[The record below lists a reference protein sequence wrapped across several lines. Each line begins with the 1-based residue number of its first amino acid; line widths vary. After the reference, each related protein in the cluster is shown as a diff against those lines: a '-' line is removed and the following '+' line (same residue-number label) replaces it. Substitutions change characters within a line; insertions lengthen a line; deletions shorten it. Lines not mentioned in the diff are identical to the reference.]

1 MSVLVGEKH
10 HQDREPENF
19 VAAINIASGEVSTL
33 SSGADFYAYPRISPD
48 GQQLCWIQ
56 WQHPNMPWDCTQLWR
71 GTLSPQ
77 GLTEAELVACGDNN
91 QAIFQPVWSPDN
103 QLYYVTDKNNWW
115 NIHRADGTAVLSKE
129 AEFATPLWQ
138 FGMSTYDFIDANTI
152 GCLWTGEG
160 QWHSWFIDITSG
172 QLREAQSQY
181 SSL

>member
-1 MSVLVGEKH
+1 MLDTAQQQLIAVGEKH

-77 GLTEAELVACGDNN
+77 GLTDAELVAGGDNN

-103 QLYYVTDKNNWW
+103 QLYYVTDKNNW
-115 NIHRADGTAVLSKE
+115 
-129 AEFATPLWQ
+129 
-138 FGMSTYDFIDANTI
+138 
-152 GCLWTGEG
+152 
-160 QWHSWFIDITSG
+160 
-172 QLREAQSQY
+172 
-181 SSL
+181 